1 MFYTHIPHAY
11 TCAQAYDRGGYH
23 VPALLTHGAGASLH
37 TLGKRGGR
45 MPSLYVW
52 QAHGDGRGALEQ
64 GLFVCVNIFMYEH
77 PRCAVQMPRVTRA
90 VVMHHMHNS
99 SACEDVEVCM
109 CASAR
114 QWPK

>member
-1 MFYTHIPHAY
+1 
-11 TCAQAYDRGGYH
+11 
-23 VPALLTHGAGASLH
+23 
-37 TLGKRGGR
+37 

-114 QWPK
+114 QWSNDIEIERERAQLEKAFRSSIAPKADEARRP